1 VVLPVHEFICLAL
14 FSLLGLFFLLKAN
27 NLFILYLSIEVQSM
41 ALYTLVT
48 LRSNSNYAIEAGLK
62 YYIFSVFLTLC
73 LLFGIGLIYSE
84 LGTIAFND
92 LNCLLSENFVIKVEN
107 RVKFGILFILG
118 GILFKLAIFP
128 FHG

>member
-1 VVLPVHEFICLAL
+1 LVL

-27 NLFILYLSIEVQSM
+27 DLFILYLSIEVQSM
-41 ALYTLVT
+41 ALYILVA

-73 LLFGIGLIYSE
+73 LLFGISLLYSE
-84 LGTIAFND
+84 LGTITFND
-92 LNCLLSENFVIKVEN
+92 LNLILSENFVTEFEN
-107 RVKFGILFILG
+107 RVKFGILFIVCGL
-118 GILFKLAIFP
+118 LFKLAIFP